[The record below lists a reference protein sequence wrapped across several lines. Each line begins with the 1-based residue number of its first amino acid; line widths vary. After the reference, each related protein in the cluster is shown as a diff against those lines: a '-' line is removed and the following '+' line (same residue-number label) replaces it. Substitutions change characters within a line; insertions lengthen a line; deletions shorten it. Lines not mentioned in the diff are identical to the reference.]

1 MGRFV
6 LSLIVVA
13 ACLLSD
19 PASGQT
25 PTPTPGGDCCSV
37 HAGPSCDISACA
49 ACVCD
54 ELEEPVCCAPGSDEG
69 WDAICVGLAS
79 SAECEAVCGC
89 GTAPTPTPTPGG
101 DCCTAHEGASC
112 DEASCA
118 SCVCAID
125 DICCESTW
133 DATCVS
139 IARNVE
145 ECAAQCTTC
154 TPLPTEPPDVTPT
167 PGPCCEGR
175 DLNPGCD
182 EPVCEACVCDVDPV
196 CCSDTW
202 DASCAVIAAEECAL
216 SCICP
221 DDGAC
226 CDGHG
231 GLGCNDRQCQDCVLE
246 IDSACGDLGWDS
258 NCASEAANECALEC
272 PCGDCCAA
280 ETAPGCGDKFCQDC
294 VCDVD
299 EECCDPEI
307 GWDERCESIAR
318 AECSI
323 ACPCNECCE
332 PQDSGSEIVGCGD
345 KECQDCVCA
354 LDSNCCELEWDGIC
368 AARAAEE
375 CERRCMCEPVNDC
388 CVAGDQSGCSLPACE
403 ACVCE
408 IDSFCCDEFWDVG
421 CAEDLATASECAS
434 VCQCGAV
441 GDCPGDCNGNGL
453 VAINELISGV
463 RISLGEADLAICPEF
478 DTNGNG
484 QVSIAELI
492 QAVNAALDGCP

>member
-1 MGRFV
+1 MARHFV
-6 LSLIVVA
+6 LWSIAIAILSFVGA
-13 ACLLSD
+13 A
-19 PASGQT
+19 AGQ
-25 PTPTPGGDCCSV
+25 TPTPGGDCCSV
-37 HAGPSCDISACA
+37 HAGSSCDVAACA
-49 ACVCD
+49 ACVCED
-54 ELEEPVCCAPGSDEG
+54 LEEPVCCAPGSEEG
-69 WDAICVGLAS
+69 WDLICVALAS
-79 SAECEAVCGC
+79 SAECESACGC

-101 DCCTAHEGASC
+101 DCCTAHDGASC
-112 DEASCA
+112 DESSCA
-118 SCVCAID
+118 ACVCGID
-125 DICCESTW
+125 AVCCEDTW

-154 TPLPTEPPDVTPT
+154 TPLPTPPPDTTPT

-175 DLNPGCD
+175 DFNPGCD
-182 EPVCEACVCDVDPV
+182 DEICEACVCGVDAV

-202 DASCAVIAAEECAL
+202 DASCAVIAEEECAL

-231 GLGCNDRQCQDCVLE
+231 GLGCDDRRCQDCVLG
-246 IDSACGDLGWDS
+246 IDSACGDLAWDA
-258 NCASEAANECALEC
+258 NCAAEAAVDCALEC
-272 PCGDCCAA
+272 PCGDCCGPQDVA
-280 ETAPGCGDKFCQDC
+280 GCGDKFCQDC
-294 VCDVD
+294 VCDLD

-307 GWDERCESIAR
+307 GWDARCESIAR

-332 PQDSGSEIVGCGD
+332 PQPSESGIVGCGD

-368 AARAAEE
+368 ASRAADE

-388 CVAGDQSGCSLPACE
+388 CVAGEQAGCSLTACE
-403 ACVCE
+403 ACVCG
-408 IDSFCCDEFWDVG
+408 IDSFCCDEFWDTG
-421 CAEDLATASECAS
+421 CAEDLATAAECAS

-441 GDCPGDCNGNGL
+441 GDCAGDCNGNGV

-463 RISLGEADLAICPEF
+463 RISLGEAALSSCPAF

-484 QVSIAELI
+484 QVSIGELI